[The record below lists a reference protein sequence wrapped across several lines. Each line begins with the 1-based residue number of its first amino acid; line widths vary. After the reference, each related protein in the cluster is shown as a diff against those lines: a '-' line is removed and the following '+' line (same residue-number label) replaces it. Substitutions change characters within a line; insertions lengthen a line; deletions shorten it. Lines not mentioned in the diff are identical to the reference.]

1 MNQAISD
8 LHRPL
13 GAGCK
18 FGIMRNHDC
27 GQPVLAERT
36 QKRIDLV
43 TVFAVK
49 VAGRFIR
56 QQNLGIVQAIR
67 AMAVRCIS
75 PPLS

>member
-1 MNQAISD
+1 MNQAVSD

-13 GAGCK
+13 GACCK
-18 FGIMRNHDC
+18 FGVMSNHDRR
-27 GQPVLAERT
+27 QPVLAERP

-56 QQNLGIVQAIR
+56 QQNLGIVDQPSSDGR
-67 AMAVRCIS
+67 R
-75 PPLS
+75 